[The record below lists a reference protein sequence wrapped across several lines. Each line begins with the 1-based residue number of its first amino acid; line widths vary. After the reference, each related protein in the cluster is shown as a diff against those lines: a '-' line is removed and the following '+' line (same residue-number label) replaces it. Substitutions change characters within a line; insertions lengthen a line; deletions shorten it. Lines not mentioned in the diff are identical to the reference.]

1 MGFVQRVGNLDCD
14 IQDLRDGKR
23 AAGNFS
29 VEAFAF
35 DVLHR
40 DIVHA
45 FGFTDLVDMRGVGVR
60 QCRRR
65 PRLLQE
71 SMQPLLIARDFCR
84 EDLQRDGA
92 IQLRVTSQV
101 NLAHPAL
108 AMLRADFIPAEFC
121 SRSQRHV
128 DKDLA
133 EPGILKT
140 GVYYLKPVIKTTSR
154 FTTPRERASCCPS
167 RDQAKLKIRSLLK
180 SVSCLG
186 DPPSIGWA
194 QMFETPFVVTT

>member
-1 MGFVQRVGNLDCD
+1 M
-14 IQDLRDGKR
+14 
-23 AAGNFS
+23 
-29 VEAFAF
+29 
-35 DVLHR
+35 
-40 DIVHA
+40 HA
-45 FGFTDLVDMRGVGVR
+45 FGFTDFIDMRGVGMR
-60 QCRRR
+60 QCRSRAR
-65 PRLLQE
+65 FLQE
-71 SMQPLLIARDFCR
+71 PMQPLLIARDFCCQ
-84 EDLQRDGA
+84 DLQRDGA
-92 IQLRVTSQV
+92 IQLGV
-101 NLAHPAL
+101 P
-108 AMLRADFIPAEFC
+108 
-121 SRSQRHV
+121 SQRHV